1 MPRPEPIFLVR
12 PHGGAWHVEC
22 QGVAYTP
29 VERASRQE
37 ALATAI
43 LVAQQH
49 EPSRVDLLG
58 ASGEVEWSRR
68 YARPSPLAER
78 SAAGGVA

>member
-1 MPRPEPIFLVR
+1 MPRPEPIFLVSPR
-12 PHGGAWHVEC
+12 GGAWRVEC
-22 QGVAYTP
+22 HGVAYPP
-29 VERASRQE
+29 VERASRQD

-49 EPSRVDLLG
+49 EPSRVEVLG
-58 ASGEVEWSRR
+58 ATGEVEWSRR

-78 SAAGGVA
+78 PAAGGAA